1 MNSAWYEELCDLL
14 ETSKTHQMI
23 ESILI
28 CAAFVYGVKAV
39 INGYADFFD
48 FDLDNFY
55 AFKNT
60 KFAPHA
66 WRDRPQWQRFI
77 LKPTIY
83 CNVCMSS
90 VWGSVYFWAVHY
102 HSANWIVE
110 WPLHMVC
117 SAAIIT
123 IINKIPE

>member
-1 MNSAWYEELCDLL
+1 
-14 ETSKTHQMI
+14 MI

-39 INGYADFFD
+39 INGYADFFGWNIERAYEWID
-48 FDLDNFY
+48 QETNPETNEWY
-55 AFKNT
+55 AE
-60 KFAPHA
+60 P
-66 WRDRPQWQRFI
+66 RPMWQKFI

-102 HSANWIVE
+102 DSANWITE

-117 SAAIIT
+117 SAAIIS

>member
-1 MNSAWYEELCDLL
+1 
-14 ETSKTHQMI
+14 MI

-39 INGYADFFD
+39 LNGYFNFFNLN
-48 FDLDNFY
+48 LDHFCEY
-55 AFKNT
+55 RKPPKAVFSD
-60 KFAPHA
+60 PC
-66 WRDRPQWQRFI
+66 WVYEERPLWQRFI

-102 HSANWIVE
+102 DSANWITE

-117 SAAIIT
+117 SAAIIS